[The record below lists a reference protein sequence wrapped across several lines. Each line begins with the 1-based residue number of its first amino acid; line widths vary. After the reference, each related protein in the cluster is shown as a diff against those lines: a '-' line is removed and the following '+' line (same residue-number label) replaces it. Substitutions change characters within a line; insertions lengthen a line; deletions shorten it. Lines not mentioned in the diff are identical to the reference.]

1 MARLTIL
8 IVSFNTRAELE
19 DCLTS
24 IAASPATTP
33 CDVVV
38 VDNASSDDTA
48 EALQS
53 RWPGVRLIRN
63 DRNLGFA
70 GANNVG
76 IRAVESELVLLLNSD
91 TLLRP
96 RSIDVLV
103 AALDADSSL
112 AAVGPRLVDGAG
124 RVELSFGR
132 MMGPFAELWQKAL
145 GTLHARG
152 VWPFARHVERLTRRA
167 SYPEWLSG
175 ACLLVRRADAI
186 AAGLLDERYF
196 LYAEDVDFCAAL
208 RALGKRLS
216 FVPDAVVV
224 HLKGRSR
231 RTRPAQSERA
241 YRESQLTFY
250 AKHHPRWVPLLRA
263 YLRVRGKLPSPP
275 PA

>member
-1 MARLTIL
+1 MPRLTIL

-19 DCLTS
+19 DCLAS
-24 IAASPATTP
+24 FAANPPATT
-33 CDVVV
+33 CDVLV

-48 EALQS
+48 DALQS
-53 RWPGVRLIRN
+53 GWPGVRLIRN
-63 DRNLGFA
+63 DQNLGFA

-96 RSIDVLV
+96 RSIDALV
-103 AALDADSSL
+103 AALDADPSL
-112 AAVGPRLVDGAG
+112 AAAGPRLVDGFG

-152 VWPFARHVERLTRRA
+152 VWPFAPHVERLTTHP

-231 RTRPAQSERA
+231 RTRPAPSERA
-241 YRESQLTFY
+241 YRESQLAFY
-250 AKHHPRWVPLLRA
+250 AKHHPRWVPVLRA
-263 YLRVRGKLPSPP
+263 YLWIRGKLPSPP

>member
-8 IVSFNTRAELE
+8 IVSFNTRPELE
-19 DCLTS
+19 DCLAS
-24 IAASPATTP
+24 IAAHAARTT
-33 CDVVV
+33 CDILV
-38 VDNASSDDTA
+38 VDNASSDDTVD
-48 EALQS
+48 ALQS

-63 DRNLGFA
+63 GRNLGFA

-76 IRAVESELVLLLNSD
+76 IREVESELVLLLNSD

-96 RSIDVLV
+96 QSIELLV
-103 AALDADSSL
+103 GALDADASV
-112 AAVGPRLVDGAG
+112 AAAGPRLVDESG

-145 GTLHARG
+145 GSLHARG
-152 VWPFARHVERLTRRA
+152 VWPFAAHVERMASRR

-216 FVPDAVVV
+216 FVPEAVVV

-231 RTRPAQSERA
+231 RTRPAASERA
-241 YRESQLTFY
+241 YRESHLAFY
-250 AKHHPRWVPLLRA
+250 AKHHPRWVPFLRA
-263 YLRVRGKLPSPP
+263 YLRVRGKLPSAP